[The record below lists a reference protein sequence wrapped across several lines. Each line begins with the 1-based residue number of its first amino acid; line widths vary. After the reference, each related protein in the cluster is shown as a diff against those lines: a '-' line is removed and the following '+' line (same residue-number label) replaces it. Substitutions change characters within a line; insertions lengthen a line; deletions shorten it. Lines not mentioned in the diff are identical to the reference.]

1 MAPERALGSFTTS
14 VISLRNQI
22 RPLGWANLWGC
33 PLDLCRKMPLQCPV
47 PFREVAATLKGLLS
61 PALSSRGGEGEE
73 LFRHSQEC
81 LTLRFCPS
89 LPRRRRPRLQPEPF
103 PWPIPARVR
112 RAGVRS
118 RLFPAL
124 FAPEASNG
132 SRELP

>member
-14 VISLRNQI
+14 VISLRNQF

-33 PLDLCRKMPLQCPV
+33 PLDLWRKMPLQCPV

-73 LFRHSQEC
+73 FFRHSQEC
-81 LTLRFCPS
+81 LTLRFCPTLPPRR
-89 LPRRRRPRLQPEPF
+89 LPRHRRDPI

-112 RAGVRS
+112 RADVRNQ
-118 RLFPAL
+118 LFPVP
-124 FAPEASNG
+124 FAPEASNA
-132 SRELP
+132 SRGLP